1 ANSLGTDFRVFD
13 ALPPLMQGKLR
24 IIRYDKRGHGL
35 SDATPAPYKLADHVA
50 DLAGLL
56 DALGVKQ
63 AVLVGLSIGGLITQG
78 LSAVRPDLIRAAVL
92 MDTAHKI
99 GTDEL
104 WNTRIDNVRKAGIE
118 SIADAVME
126 RWFSPAFRKN
136 RVSDLAGWR
145 NMLTRTSAEG
155 YMGSCAAIRD

>member
-1 ANSLGTDFRVFD
+1 
-13 ALPPLMQGKLR
+13 
-24 IIRYDKRGHGL
+24 
-35 SDATPAPYKLADHVA
+35 
-50 DLAGLL
+50 
-56 DALGVKQ
+56 
-63 AVLVGLSIGGLITQG
+63 
-78 LSAVRPDLIRAAVL
+78 VRPDLIRAAVL

-155 YMGSCAAIRD
+155 YLGSCAAIRDVNYEREARAMRIPVLGIGGSLDLATPPDLVKGTIAIIPKARFEQIEGVGHLPPAEAPEQAAAMINRFLRENGIG